1 VVLTGAGGTFT
12 ARNDLAD
19 MTANPVRGADSPPGR
34 FLQALTAM
42 QPVLVAAVDGPA
54 LGIGTTV
61 LLHCDLVY
69 ATSRSFFGLPFV
81 DLGLVPEAASTLLL
95 PRLTG
100 HQKAA
105 ELMLLG
111 ERFSAAEAQ
120 RLGLVTEVVDS
131 PEDLTARV
139 AERTAALAAKPREA
153 LLAARALL
161 HDQSALTVPAR
172 LELDR
177 TVFLGLLANTIA

>member
-1 VVLTGAGGTFT
+1 MA
-12 ARNDLAD
+12 
-19 MTANPVRGADSPPGR
+19 ANPVRGEDSPPGR
-34 FLQALTAM
+34 FLQALTALRS
-42 QPVLVAAVDGPA
+42 VLVAAVDGPA
-54 LGIGTTV
+54 LGIGSTV
-61 LLHCDLVY
+61 LHCDLVY
-69 ATSRSFFGLPFV
+69 ATRSSIFGFPFV

-111 ERFSAAEAQ
+111 ERIPAAEAH
-120 RLGLVTEVVDS
+120 RIGLVTALVDS
-131 PEDLTARV
+131 AEELDALV
-139 AERTAALAAKPREA
+139 AERTAALAAKPRAA

-161 HDQSALTVPAR
+161 HDQTALTVESR

-177 TVFLGLLANTIA
+177 TVFLGLLANITAPS